1 MKKLLMITVVLTLV
15 LVGASSG
22 ADSPKGGSV
31 GKGEGFK
38 IDVPTFDV
46 KVKQGETQSIN
57 IKLQRDESFKQ
68 DVKLEIKAADGISVD
83 PAKILIKASDKPEVK
98 LTIVVP
104 KDAALGEYLVT
115 VTGTPKTGEPTSVE
129 FNVKVI
135 AAEAGHTVQ
144 SDSPKGGS
152 TVKGEGFKI
161 VAPAFDTKVKQ
172 GEVQNVTISI
182 ERGESF
188 TQDVTLE
195 LKLTK
200 GEGLTLEPTKVV
212 VKADDEPNVQIT
224 ITASKDA
231 AIGEHIITVTGT
243 PTTGEPTTMEFNV
256 KVIAIEAGSTV
267 QSAEPM
273 RKCTAGDMNKSMAGC
288 MKTCQA
294 NMEDVSA
301 AKAAIRAAI
310 EAIDKGD
317 TKTAKIELEK
327 ADKLL
332 SNVHKCMKE
341 NMQQMPCSNAKCP
354 IMEKSIERMD
364 CPNELTRMYKG
375 MKVGFCSAGCPATWD
390 KLTDSEKDAKL
401 KDAMPS
407 KE

>member
-1 MKKLLMITVVLTLV
+1 MKKVIAITIVLTLV
-15 LVGASSG
+15 LAAVSS
-22 ADSPKGGSV
+22 ATDSPKGGSV
-31 GKGEGFK
+31 GKGEEFR

-46 KVKQGETQSIN
+46 KVKQGETQTLT

-68 DVKLEIKAADGISVD
+68 NVKLQIEAAKGISVD
-83 PAKILIKASDKPEVK
+83 PAKVLVKASDKPDVQ
-98 LTIVVP
+98 LTITAP
-104 KDAALGEYLVT
+104 KDAALGEYIVS
-115 VTGTPKTGEPTSVE
+115 VTGTPETGKPTSVE
-129 FNVKVI
+129 FK
-135 AAEAGHTVQ
+135 
-144 SDSPKGGS
+144 
-152 TVKGEGFKI
+152 
-161 VAPAFDTKVKQ
+161 
-172 GEVQNVTISI
+172 
-182 ERGESF
+182 
-188 TQDVTLE
+188 
-195 LKLTK
+195 
-200 GEGLTLEPTKVV
+200 
-212 VKADDEPNVQIT
+212 
-224 ITASKDA
+224 
-231 AIGEHIITVTGT
+231 
-243 PTTGEPTTMEFNV
+243 V

-273 RKCTAGDMNKSMAGC
+273 RKYTAGDMNKSMAGH

-354 IMEKSIERMD
+354 IMGKSIERMD